1 MDVRRNVKAT
11 QRLTN
16 RKKKLVLKK
25 AFVKMHDIFII
36 FLNKQ
41 GYMYTK
47 KVFWNEVA
55 I

>member
-1 MDVRRNVKAT
+1 MNVRRNVKAT

-16 RKKKLVLKK
+16 RKKKLVLKN